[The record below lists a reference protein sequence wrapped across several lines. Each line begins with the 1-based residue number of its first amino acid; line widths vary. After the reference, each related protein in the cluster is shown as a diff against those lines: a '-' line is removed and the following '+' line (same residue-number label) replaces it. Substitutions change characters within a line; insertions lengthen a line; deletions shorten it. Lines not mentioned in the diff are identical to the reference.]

1 MILRLAISGAP
12 GLECLLLLG
21 AHQGSHM
28 ISWIP
33 YSEFLS
39 LAARRRC
46 HLICIA
52 APITPA
58 WPSVISSHAPRVG
71 VVRTQIPRLRAW
83 TYSGRLA
90 TAGPRVE
97 FDFPPLLSSLL
108 SSSMDF
114 SLATHQA
121 KWVCPV
127 GRGRFSTQSFRF
139 SCLPLSCNATNQLP
153 NQHFFVFF
161 RLDHRK
167 HPLFS
172 IIIYPVE
179 LLKSHSPSENR
190 NNNGKSMITW
200 HGHRRWCRTILGPA
214 LVSILRC
221 RIASKAGGQEKDP
234 IWVWPASKTMT

>member
-1 MILRLAISGAP
+1 M
-12 GLECLLLLG
+12 ECLLLLG

-58 WPSVISSHAPRVG
+58 WPSVISSHAPGVG
-71 VVRTQIPRLRAW
+71 VVRTQIPRLRAC

-127 GRGRFSTQSFRF
+127 GRGSFLTQSFRF
-139 SCLPLSCNATNQLP
+139 SCLPPVVQCHQPAAKP
-153 NQHFFVFF
+153 AFF
-161 RLDHRK
+161 RL
-167 HPLFS
+167 L
-172 IIIYPVE
+172 
-179 LLKSHSPSENR
+179 PSGPQKAPSVQYHNL
-190 NNNGKSMITW
+190 S
-200 HGHRRWCRTILGPA
+200 CRTFEKPF
-214 LVSILRC
+214 
-221 RIASKAGGQEKDP
+221 SK
-234 IWVWPASKTMT
+234 